1 MSMPSGVL
9 GKCKPSP
16 PAERAQKELRWPIW
30 PPLFT
35 NAAIFSGI
43 KTLNN
48 IFLMKNI
55 GKRLF
60 IMFIFNLYEFYIMQT
75 KIEPIIVTQ
84 KG

>member
-1 MSMPSGVL
+1 MPSGVL

-48 IFLMKNI
+48 ILLMKNI

>member
-1 MSMPSGVL
+1 M
-9 GKCKPSP
+9 
-16 PAERAQKELRWPIW
+16 ATT
-30 PPLFT
+30 FT

-48 IFLMKNI
+48 IFRQKNI
-55 GKRLF
+55 GKHLIF
-60 IMFIFNLYEFYIMQT
+60 IFIFNLYDVYCMQT

>member
-1 MSMPSGVL
+1 M
-9 GKCKPSP
+9 
-16 PAERAQKELRWPIW
+16 ATT
-30 PPLFT
+30 FT

-48 IFLMKNI
+48 IFLLKNI
-55 GKRLF
+55 GKRLVLS
-60 IMFIFNLYEFYIMQT
+60 IIFNLYDFYIMQT